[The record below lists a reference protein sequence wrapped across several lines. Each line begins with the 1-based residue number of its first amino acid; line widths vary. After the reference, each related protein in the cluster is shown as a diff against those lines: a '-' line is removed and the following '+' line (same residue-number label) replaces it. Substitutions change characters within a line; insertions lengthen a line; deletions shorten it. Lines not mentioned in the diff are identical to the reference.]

1 VFVKKEVNVRL
12 HVVVVVIV
20 IVIIII
26 IIIIRLKSLESL
38 FLQASFSVD
47 VV

>member
-1 VFVKKEVNVRL
+1 MFVKKEVNVRL

-26 IIIIRLKSLESL
+26 RLKSLESL

>member
-1 VFVKKEVNVRL
+1 MFVKKEVNVRL

-26 IIIIRLKSLESL
+26 IIRLKSLESL